1 MISLSCIIWNVVY
14 SLLSLFFILD
24 VIASDG
30 KTKLRRTPKLMIC
43 ICKTSQILS
52 IRWLEQSA
60 KVQRVLDTDD
70 FLVLDDKEA
79 EKTYNFSMSKT
90 LESGKKARL
99 ERGGVLG
106 GWFVYICSGVAGN
119 NAPSNEEMNLVV
131 EATGATLLHSL
142 EESVDGHADP
152 TKTILIMSDP
162 STAAQRS
169 EKGVKRVSKL
179 GAKVLST
186 ADLFHT
192 IITQQLPTKIV
203 VEVTNTT
210 ERNKRKTAVIPQRS
224 GDKRKRTR

>member
-1 MISLSCIIWNVVY
+1 MSCIHF
-14 SLLSLFFILD
+14 LSLFFFVID

-43 ICKTSQILS
+43 ICKTSLILS

-79 EKTYNFSMSKT
+79 EKTYNFSMIET

-99 ERGGVLG
+99 KRNGVLG
-106 GWFVYICSGVAGN
+106 GWYVYIGKGVAGN
-119 NAPSNEEMNLVV
+119 NAPSSEEMNLVV

-142 EESVDGHADP
+142 EESEDGPADP
-152 TKTILIMSDP
+152 MKTIIIMSDP

-169 EKGVKRVSKL
+169 EKGVKRVLKL

-192 IITQQLPTKIV
+192 IITQQLPFETV
-203 VEVTNTT
+203 DEVANTT
-210 ERNKRKTAVIPQRS
+210 HRNKRKTVELPQRS
-224 GDKRKRTR
+224 GDKRKRKR

>member
-1 MISLSCIIWNVVY
+1 
-14 SLLSLFFILD
+14 
-24 VIASDG
+24 
-30 KTKLRRTPKLMIC
+30 MIC
-43 ICKTSQILS
+43 ICKTSKILS

-79 EKTYNFSMSKT
+79 EKTYNFSLIET

-99 ERGGVLG
+99 ERNGVLG
-106 GWFVYICSGVAGN
+106 GWYVYIGKGVAGN
-119 NAPSNEEMNLVV
+119 NAPSSEEMNLVV

-142 EESVDGHADP
+142 EESEDGPADR
-152 TKTILIMSDP
+152 TKTIIITSDP

-192 IITQQLPTKIV
+192 IITQQLPFAV
-203 VEVTNTT
+203 VEVANTT
-210 ERNKRKTAVIPQRS
+210 QQNKRKTVELPQRS
-224 GDKRKRTR
+224 GDKRKRKR

>member
-1 MISLSCIIWNVVY
+1 MY
-14 SLLSLFFILD
+14 SFLHLFFTID

-79 EKTYNFSMSKT
+79 ETTYNFSMIET
-90 LESGKKARL
+90 LRNGKMKRHES
-99 ERGGVLG
+99 GGVLG
-106 GWFVYICSGVAGN
+106 GWYVYICKNVAGN
-119 NAPSNEEMNLVV
+119 NAPSSEEMNLVV

-142 EESVDGHADP
+142 EDSKDGPADL
-152 TKTILIMSDP
+152 TKTIIITSDP

-192 IITQQLPTKIV
+192 IITQQLPTETV
-203 VEVTNTT
+203 VEVATT
-210 ERNKRKTAVIPQRS
+210 IQRNKRKTAELPPRS
-224 GDKRKRTR
+224 GDKRKRKR